1 MTLSPQIVVAN
12 GRPWRLL
19 PDTPPPAQAARA
31 QALARAQLIDELTG
45 EPPPGRA
52 VVVSRMP
59 GAQPASAEGGH
70 VGLTGR
76 PAALFASAWPLVA
89 PFPRLALE
97 ATLPAFL
104 PVSLAADLSAQPS
117 WPDAFL
123 LHDFLQIAVHRRP
136 TLLSGRVA
144 SRTAG
149 PVVGAVVEVT
159 EVWSTFAAIGAAGLV
174 PNALSVHAGLYADRP
189 AGANLRRRTLTLQA
203 PIRTLLRH
211 AQAGDT
217 VLRLSDRQGLVVN
230 RPLAIEHG
238 DPEREEYIL
247 IAAIDTSLAAD
258 QPAAVTLAHPLARTH
273 GAGTA
278 VHRTTF
284 AAAGPANAIT
294 RAARRGDISLFVNGL
309 NGIAP
314 ANPTIE
320 VTGGGAPAEYH
331 GIAAWRTT
339 TDAEGAFRLPP
350 IHRVAHLRLRAS
362 GGGQP
367 IPAEIIVSL
376 TSPGEAA
383 ADLLF
388 P

>member
-1 MTLSPQIVVAN
+1 MTLSPQIVVAD

-19 PDTPPPAQAARA
+19 PETPPLPQAARA

-45 EPPPGRA
+45 EPPPARA
-52 VVVSRMP
+52 MVVSRTP
-59 GAQPASAEGGH
+59 GTRPAANEGGH
-70 VGLTGR
+70 VGLSGR
-76 PAALFASAWPLVA
+76 PAALFPAVWPLVS
-89 PFPRLALE
+89 PFPRLVLE

-104 PVSLAADLSAQPS
+104 PVTLATDLAAQPS
-117 WPDAFL
+117 WPGSFL
-123 LHDFLQIAVHRRP
+123 LHDFLEVALHRRP

-144 SRTAG
+144 SRTTG
-149 PVVGAVVEVT
+149 PVAGATVEVT
-159 EVWSTFAAIGAAGLV
+159 EVWTSFAAIGAAGLA
-174 PNALSVHAGLYADRP
+174 PNALSLRAGLYAGRP
-189 AGANLRRRTLTLQA
+189 AGATLRRRTLTLQA
-203 PIRTLLRH
+203 PPRTLLRH

-230 RPLAIEHG
+230 RVLAIEPG

-247 IAAIDTSLAAD
+247 IAAIDTGAAAD
-258 QPAAVTLAHPLARTH
+258 LPAEVTLAHPLARAH
-273 GAGTA
+273 DAGAT
-278 VHRTTF
+278 VQRTTF
-284 AAAGPANAIT
+284 AAPGPANAIT
-294 RAARRGDISLFVNGL
+294 RAARRGDLSLFANGL

-314 ANPTIE
+314 ANLVIE

-331 GIAAWRTT
+331 GIAPWRTT
-339 TDAEGAFRLPP
+339 SDAEGAFRLPP

-367 IPAEIIVSL
+367 VPAEIIVSL